1 MTMNRARRV
10 FARTGLVPVVLAALL
25 VLAGSGVGH
34 AQRSSARWVGTWST
48 AAMSRAPLPPAGG
61 RGGPAAAPVNF
72 KDQTVRQ
79 IVHVS
84 VGGSQVRVSFSNV
97 YGTAPLMIGG
107 AHVALRRQ
115 GSTIAA
121 GAGRPLTV
129 NGSQA
134 FSVPAG
140 ATLLSDAAALEVPDF
155 ADLAVDM
162 YLPGDTAA
170 SPSPLTVHT
179 GALQT
184 NFVSQPGNH
193 AGAAD
198 FPVAATSAAW
208 YFLGRVDV
216 VPSRPAIGVVTFGDS
231 ITDGTA
237 STPDTNNRWPDH
249 LARRL
254 LAQRGVRAGVMNLGI
269 AGNRLVTDGIGTN
282 ALARFDRDV
291 LAQAGVTHVVVLEG
305 INDLGLGAP
314 NPPPVSVLIAA
325 HRELVERA
333 HARGLKIYGAT
344 MLPFEGTTFANYWSP
359 ENDAKRRA
367 FNEWLRTSG
376 TYDGVIDFEAAIKDP
391 AEPSKVAARFRAM
404 DNLHLTD
411 AGYQAMAAAVDLRF
425 FTGARR

>member
-1 MTMNRARRV
+1 
-10 FARTGLVPVVLAALL
+10 
-25 VLAGSGVGH
+25 
-34 AQRSSARWVGTWST
+34 
-48 AAMSRAPLPPAGG
+48 
-61 RGGPAAAPVNF
+61 
-72 KDQTVRQ
+72 
-79 IVHVS
+79 
-84 VGGSQVRVSFSNV
+84 
-97 YGTAPLMIGG
+97 
-107 AHVALRRQ
+107 
-115 GSTIAA
+115 
-121 GAGRPLTV
+121 
-129 NGSQA
+129 
-134 FSVPAG
+134 
-140 ATLLSDAAALEVPDF
+140 
-155 ADLAVDM
+155 
-162 YLPGDTAA
+162 
-170 SPSPLTVHT
+170 
-179 GALQT
+179 
-184 NFVSQPGNH
+184 
-193 AGAAD
+193 
-198 FPVAATSAAW
+198 
-208 YFLGRVDV
+208 
-216 VPSRPAIGVVTFGDS
+216 
-231 ITDGTA
+231 
-237 STPDTNNRWPDH
+237 
-249 LARRL
+249 
-254 LAQRGVRAGVMNLGI
+254 MNLGI